1 MTPFDVV
8 VVGSGPGGAAAARE
22 LARAGARVLILE
34 RGRADPPTGR
44 ARQALRELFLPGRS
58 LYRSG
63 SVVVL
68 RAVTVGGSSQYFF
81 GTAWEPPHDALRA
94 HGLDL
99 RADAAALRAELR
111 PAPLPL
117 DLLGPRA
124 RRVLDSARHLG
135 FDWRPLPK
143 FVDQSVL
150 RRDGW
155 GAARWTARR
164 FVDDAVAAGARIVTG
179 ATVTGIATRAGAV
192 DRVEVRIG
200 GRRRSVA
207 TGTVVLAA
215 GGLGTPM
222 ILRACG
228 IARAGERF
236 FYDPVLVVNGTV
248 DGIDAGFE
256 PPMLA
261 AADRLDDGYLLTD
274 LCRPRW
280 LHNAAAVLAGRPD
293 QLRAYPSTVSVMVK
307 ARDGLSGSL
316 TRRGGV
322 AKPLTQ
328 AEPRR
333 PHPRHGRGPRDRA
346 VRGREVDLRRR
357 ARRRAPGRHG
367 ESGRRRR
374 HRPPDGDPRPLR
386 RRRVGDP
393 DGVGAPADVH
403 GDGARPRSR
412 AAARRSRRRGPGA
425 GRMSPWPSP
434 SGSSASATSPSSSS
448 RTRR

>member
-58 LYRSG
+58 LFRSG

-99 RADAAALRAELR
+99 RADAAALHAELR

-124 RRVLDSARHLG
+124 RRVLDSARDLG

-155 GAARWTARR
+155 AAARWTARR

-179 ATVTGIATRAGAV
+179 AAVTGIATRAGAV

-222 ILRACG
+222 ILRASG

-248 DGIDAGFE
+248 DGLDAGFE

-280 LHNAAAVLAGRPD
+280 LHNAAAVLGRAARPAARLPLDGVGDGQGPRRAVRVAHPARRRREAADAGR
-293 QLRAYPSTVSVMVK
+293 
-307 ARDGLSGSL
+307 
-316 TRRGGV
+316 
-322 AKPLTQ
+322 
-328 AEPRR
+328 PRR
-333 PHPRHGRGPRDRA
+333 PHPRHGRGAARSCGTRA
-346 VRGREVDLRRR
+346 ESRSSS
-357 ARRRAPGRHG
+357 PGTSPCTR
-367 ESGRRRR
+367 
-374 HRPPDGDPRPLR
+374 
-386 RRRVGDP
+386 
-393 DGVGAPADVH
+393 
-403 GDGARPRSR
+403 
-412 AAARRSRRRGPGA
+412 AARRKWATSSTPTCRRRSAASTSATRRSSRWSGGSRRR
-425 GRMSPWPSP
+425 
-434 SGSSASATSPSSSS
+434 S
-448 RTRR
+448 R

>member
-280 LHNAAAVLAGRPD
+280 LHNAATVLAGRPD
-293 QLRAYPSTVSVMVK
+293 QLRTYRSTVSVMVK

-328 AEPRR
+328 A
-333 PHPRHGRGPRDRA
+333 DRA
-346 VRGREVDLRRR
+346 VLTRGTAEAREIVRCADGKSIYVAGHVAVHPGGTAKVGDVVDTDLQTEIRGLYVGD
-357 ARRRAPGRHG
+357 ASVIPMEWGLPPTFTVMALGRG
-367 ESGRRRR
+367 LGRR
-374 HRPPDGDPRPLR
+374 LA
-386 RRRVGDP
+386 
-393 DGVGAPADVH
+393 GVGAEDPA
-403 GDGARPRSR
+403 R
-412 AAARRSRRRGPGA
+412 AG
-425 GRMSPWPSP
+425 
-434 SGSSASATSPSSSS
+434 
-448 RTRR
+448 

>member
-1 MTPFDVV
+1 MAPFDVV

-58 LYRSG
+58 LFRSG

-124 RRVLDSARHLG
+124 RRVLDSARDLG

-164 FVDDAVAAGARIVTG
+164 FVADAVAAGARIVTG

-192 DRVEVRIG
+192 ERVEVRIG
-200 GRRRSVA
+200 GRRRSLA

-248 DGIDAGFE
+248 DGVDAGFE

-293 QLRAYPSTVSVMVK
+293 QLRAYPSTISVMVK

-322 AKPLTQ
+322 AKPLTRADHAILTRGT
-328 AEPRR
+328 AEAREIVR
-333 PHPRHGRGPRDRA
+333 HAGGKSVYVAGHVAVHPGGTAKVGDVVDTDLQTEIRGLYVGDASVIPMEWGLPPTFTVMALGRG
-346 VRGREVDLRRR
+346 L
-357 ARRRAPGRHG
+357 
-367 ESGRRRR
+367 GRR
-374 HRPPDGDPRPLR
+374 LA
-386 RRRVGDP
+386 
-393 DGVGAPADVH
+393 GVGAEDPA
-403 GDGARPRSR
+403 R
-412 AAARRSRRRGPGA
+412 AG
-425 GRMSPWPSP
+425 
-434 SGSSASATSPSSSS
+434 
-448 RTRR
+448 

>member
-1 MTPFDVV
+1 
-8 VVGSGPGGAAAARE
+8 
-22 LARAGARVLILE
+22 
-34 RGRADPPTGR
+34 
-44 ARQALRELFLPGRS
+44 
-58 LYRSG
+58 
-63 SVVVL
+63 
-68 RAVTVGGSSQYFF
+68 
-81 GTAWEPPHDALRA
+81 
-94 HGLDL
+94 
-99 RADAAALRAELR
+99 
-111 PAPLPL
+111 
-117 DLLGPRA
+117 
-124 RRVLDSARHLG
+124 
-135 FDWRPLPK
+135 
-143 FVDQSVL
+143 VL

-164 FVDDAVAAGARIVTG
+164 FVADAVAAGARIVTG

-192 DRVEVRIG
+192 ERVEVRIG
-200 GRRRSVA
+200 GRRRSLA

-293 QLRAYPSTVSVMVK
+293 QLRTYPSTVSVMVK

-328 AEPRR
+328 A
-333 PHPRHGRGPRDRA
+333 DRA
-346 VRGREVDLRRR
+346 VLTRGTAEAREIVRR
-357 ARRRAPGRHG
+357 ADGKSIYVAGHVAVHPGGTAKVGDVVDTDLQTEIRG
-367 ESGRRRR
+367 LYVGDASVIPMEWGLPPTFTVMALGRGLGRR
-374 HRPPDGDPRPLR
+374 LA
-386 RRRVGDP
+386 
-393 DGVGAPADVH
+393 GVGAEDPA
-403 GDGARPRSR
+403 R
-412 AAARRSRRRGPGA
+412 AG
-425 GRMSPWPSP
+425 
-434 SGSSASATSPSSSS
+434 
-448 RTRR
+448 

>member
-1 MTPFDVV
+1 VTPFDAEFDVV

-22 LARAGARVLILE
+22 LARAGARVLVLE
-34 RGRADPPTGR
+34 RGRADPPTGQ

-58 LYRSG
+58 LFRSG

-99 RADAAALRAELR
+99 RADAAALHAELR

-124 RRVLDSARHLG
+124 RRVLDSARDLG
-135 FDWRPLPK
+135 FDWQPLPK
-143 FVDQSVL
+143 FVDQAVL

-155 GAARWTARR
+155 AAARFTARR
-164 FVDDAVAAGARIVTG
+164 FVDDAVAAGARLVTG
-179 ATVTGIATRAGAV
+179 ATVTGVDTRAGAV
-192 DRVEVRIG
+192 CGVRARRGRQTVRV
-200 GRRRSVA
+200 A
-207 TGTVVLAA
+207 AATVVLAA

-222 ILRACG
+222 ILRRSG

-236 FYDPVLVVNGTV
+236 FYDPVLVVNATV
-248 DGIDAGFE
+248 DGLDAGFE

-280 LHNAAAVLAGRPD
+280 LHNTATVLAGRPD
-293 QLRAYPSTVSVMVK
+293 RVRAYRSTVSVMVK
-307 ARDGLSGSL
+307 ARDALSGSL

-322 AKPLTQ
+322 AKPLTL
-328 AEPRR
+328 A
-333 PHPRHGRGPRDRA
+333 DRA
-346 VRGREVDLRRR
+346 VLARGTAEARAIVRHAGGTSIFVAGHVAVHPGGTAKVGDVVDTDLQTEIRGLYVGDASVIPMEWGLPPTFTVLALGRQLGRRLAGVVAEAPVRGRM
-357 ARRRAPGRHG
+357 
-367 ESGRRRR
+367 
-374 HRPPDGDPRPLR
+374 
-386 RRRVGDP
+386 
-393 DGVGAPADVH
+393 
-403 GDGARPRSR
+403 
-412 AAARRSRRRGPGA
+412 GP
-425 GRMSPWPSP
+425 
-434 SGSSASATSPSSSS
+434 
-448 RTRR
+448 

>member
-68 RAVTVGGSSQYFF
+68 RGVTVGGSSQYVF
-81 GTAWEPPHDALRA
+81 GTAWEPPHD
-94 HGLDL
+94 
-99 RADAAALRAELR
+99 ALRAELR

-155 GAARWTARR
+155 GAARWTARQ

-293 QLRAYPSTVSVMVK
+293 QLRTYPSTVSVMVK

-328 AEPRR
+328 A
-333 PHPRHGRGPRDRA
+333 DRA
-346 VRGREVDLRRR
+346 VLTRGTAEAREIVRCADGKSIYVAGHVAVHPGGTAKVGDVVDTDLQTEIRGLYVGD
-357 ARRRAPGRHG
+357 ASVIPMEWGLPPTFTVMALGRG
-367 ESGRRRR
+367 LGRR
-374 HRPPDGDPRPLR
+374 LA
-386 RRRVGDP
+386 
-393 DGVGAPADVH
+393 GVGAEDPA
-403 GDGARPRSR
+403 R
-412 AAARRSRRRGPGA
+412 AG
-425 GRMSPWPSP
+425 
-434 SGSSASATSPSSSS
+434 
-448 RTRR
+448 